1 MLLRTTLAV
10 VAAAFAFGAAAQTGS
25 LQSLLAALTQ
35 GTEVTLITHF
45 ANGTSQV
52 TSFRPPTQLPPAEA
66 AAAIERAR
74 AELAAFGVTQP
85 SGEQLAVSLIGG
97 TLDVPTGR
105 TQLPGIVPQGPA
117 GSAGAIRSQVVL
129 TSALPQAML
138 ARQATGVT
146 AAQIGQAMQQLAGLG
161 IANPTPEQLHVAL
174 TGGVVATPA
183 GAVTLPTLFTLTLR
197 TNGYV
202 EVDLLALQTNLLGR
216 VLNIGESGFRK
227 PVTLTMTYARGT
239 NVTDPSRLKIMRW
252 KSDGR
257 HEILPSRVDTDTKR
271 VTAQLDHFSRY
282 CMVAN

>member
-1 MLLRTTLAV
+1 MLLRTTLAALA
-10 VAAAFAFGAAAQTGS
+10 VAFMSAAAAQTGN

-52 TSFRPPTQLPPAEA
+52 TSFRPPVQLPPAEA

-97 TLDVPTGR
+97 TLDIPTGR
-105 TQLPGIVPQGPA
+105 TQLPGIVPPGQA
-117 GSAGAIRSQVVL
+117 GNAGAIRSQIVL

-138 ARQATGVT
+138 AQQATGIT

-174 TGGVVATPA
+174 TGGVVATPG
-183 GAVTLPTLFTLTLR
+183 GAVTLP
-197 TNGYV
+197 GV
-202 EVDLLALQTNLLGR
+202 LAAQAGGAPG
-216 VLNIGESGFRK
+216 VAAGAPG
-227 PVTLTMTYARGT
+227 AAAGGT
-239 NVTDPSRLKIMRW
+239 ANP
-252 KSDGR
+252 
-257 HEILPSRVDTDTKR
+257 LPSPVVPQPGPSPVMPQPVVPPLGPAPIVTPLPPGASPTFPSDTPGFPSSTPGFPAR
-271 VTAQLDHFSRY
+271 
-282 CMVAN
+282 